1 MNPLRILAGIDT
13 SNRSNENWIPLP
25 LVLRG
30 LAEAQ
35 RIAVQVGPDKYL
47 IGHAVHS
54 GLRWWMVPDWLA
66 RAADL
71 PKYAES

>member
-1 MNPLRILAGIDT
+1 LR
-13 SNRSNENWIPLP
+13 
-25 LVLRG
+25 
-30 LAEAQ
+30 
-35 RIAVQVGPDKYL
+35 AVQVGPDKYL